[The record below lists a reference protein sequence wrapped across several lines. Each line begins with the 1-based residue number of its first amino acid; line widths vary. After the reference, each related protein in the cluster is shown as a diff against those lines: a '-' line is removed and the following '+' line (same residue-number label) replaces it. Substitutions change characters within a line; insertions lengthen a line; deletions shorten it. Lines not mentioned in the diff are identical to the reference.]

1 MMNMH
6 NEEPVSW
13 SEKLGFKPLDLL
25 KLDKFISPTILLVL
39 YWISM
44 VGGLLLSVFTL
55 ISGLIGL
62 FQHFLVGVGTLL
74 IGILMLF
81 LLPLYTRVLFEML
94 IAFFKIH
101 SHLKIIR
108 EATVRVR

>member
-6 NEEPVSW
+6 DEEPVSW

-25 KLDKFISPTILLVL
+25 KLDHFISPVILLML

-44 VGGLLLSVFTL
+44 VGGLLLSLFTL

-74 IGILMLF
+74 LGVLMLI
-81 LLPLYTRVLFEML
+81 LLPLYIRVLFEAMT
-94 IAFFKIH
+94 AFFNIH
-101 SHLKIIR
+101 RYLKNISHHSAR
-108 EATVRVR
+108 

>member
-6 NEEPVSW
+6 DEEPVSW

-25 KLDKFISPTILLVL
+25 KLDNFISPTILLVL

-62 FQHFLVGVGTLL
+62 FQHFLVGIGTLL
-74 IGILMLF
+74 IGLLMLL
-81 LLPLYTRVLFEML
+81 LLPLYIRVLFEML
-94 IAFFKIH
+94 VAFFNIH
-101 SHLKIIR
+101 KYLKTIR
-108 EATVRVR
+108 EAALR